1 MEGKMMRIK
10 GNYVERNLVK
20 YINEDFTLKE
30 AYDFLI
36 QTGYRCIPVLDKKE
50 EKYIGNIYKVHILE
64 YEKQNNLNEKV
75 TKLVTDSDVS
85 IYENCS
91 FFDVFFS
98 IKKFPYIAVL
108 NDEKKFLGILTHA
121 KVLELL
127 QDSWGLSKGGFALT
141 LGTSDYVGTLA
152 RISKIVNKYTTIQS
166 LITLDNEHLFVRR
179 VVVTLPKDVS
189 KDKLDVISSDLE
201 KHGLR
206 VVHIESL

>member
-1 MEGKMMRIK
+1 MMRIK

-36 QTGYRCIPVLDKKE
+36 LTGYRCIPVLDKKE
-50 EKYIGNIYKVHILE
+50 EKFIGNIYKVHILE

-85 IYENCS
+85 IFENSS
-91 FFDVFFS
+91 FFELFFS

-108 NDEKKFLGILTHA
+108 NDEKIFLGILTHA

-141 LGTSDYVGTLA
+141 LATSDYVGTLA
-152 RISKIVNKYTTIQS
+152 RISKIVNKYTSIQS

-189 KDKLDVISSDLE
+189 EDKLEFISSDLE
-201 KHGLR
+201 NHGLR

>member
-1 MEGKMMRIK
+1 MRIK
-10 GNYVERNLVK
+10 GNYVERHLVK

-36 QTGYRCIPVLDKKE
+36 KTGYRCIPVLDKKE

-64 YEKQNNLNEKV
+64 YEKQNTLNEKV
-75 TKLVTDSDVS
+75 SKLVTDTDVS
-85 IYENCS
+85 IYENSS
-91 FFDVFFS
+91 FFELFFS

-108 NDEKKFLGILTHA
+108 NDEKRFLGILTHA

-141 LGTSDYVGTLA
+141 LATSDYVGTLA

-189 KDKLDVISSDLE
+189 EEKLELVSSDLE
-201 KHGLR
+201 NHGLR
-206 VVHIESL
+206 VIHIESL